1 MIQYKAKKRKKSEGV
16 RMNEKKP
23 AVGILTLGCKVNQY
37 ESEAAAEEL
46 RRRGYTVLPPEER
59 CGAYI
64 INTCAVTAEAARK
77 SRQMIRRL
85 RSRSPGAFVIVTGC
99 LAQTSPDELA
109 AIAGVDAVIGNT
121 KKLAA
126 IDELDR
132 LVARG
137 RSAAAFSDV
146 PAFGV
151 NTFEPMAISAFS
163 RTRVYVK
170 IEDGCE
176 NRCSYCIIPD
186 ARGPV
191 RSKQQDA
198 ALEEIAGLV
207 RGGAR
212 EVVLTGIEVASYGR
226 DLGDTS
232 LEELL
237 CAADALPEVR
247 RYAYP
252 SGGGCSRYLVLV
264 RPVAVLHAR
273 LAGQHRG
280 FEVLLSHEPAR
291 DGL

>member
-247 RYAYP
+247 R
-252 SGGGCSRYLVLV
+252 
-264 RPVAVLHAR
+264 
-273 LAGQHRG
+273 
-280 FEVLLSHEPAR
+280 
-291 DGL
+291 